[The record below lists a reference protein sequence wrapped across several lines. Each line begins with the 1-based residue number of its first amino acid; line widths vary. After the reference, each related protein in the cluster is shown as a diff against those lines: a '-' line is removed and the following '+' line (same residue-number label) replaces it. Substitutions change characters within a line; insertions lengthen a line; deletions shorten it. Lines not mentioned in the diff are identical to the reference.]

1 MRGPL
6 MKIMPKGYSIQY
18 IIAISTIF
26 VSIFPMVYTGIS
38 IYEKYSEQ
46 IIENSKISTGQIMEQ
61 LKINIDDYL
70 ARGITSHNDI
80 ESLLVNNNNEV
91 NALLQTNLNMYF
103 SSRNDIVSI
112 NLFDL
117 KGNSISTVPNLPPR
131 KNIAIIREPWFNKIM
146 DGSSLYYITKPHVQ
160 DNIKGQYKW
169 VISICKLVNYIDAGV
184 PKKGILIVDISLQ
197 PLVELCNNLNLGGS
211 GYVYII
217 DEKENIIYH
226 PQQAAIISG
235 LKEEVVFKLDNN
247 ANIYKNPQG
256 DEVLIIS
263 NHLNFVNWNLVGV
276 SYIKNIE
283 DKNFKIAKEIMVTV
297 PIILMIVILLSWY
310 ISYRISLPIKA
321 LGRHMEI
328 VQKGNFDIQLELK
341 NSEIEVAHLSE
352 TFNTMVKRIKE
363 LIEENEREQEAKR
376 HTELNALQAQINP
389 HFLYNTLDS
398 IMWMAEAGR
407 NEEVVSM
414 VTALAKL
421 FRISIS
427 KGHNIITVEEELEH
441 AKSYLL
447 IQKIRYKEKFDFY
460 IHAKEEVM
468 GLKTI
473 KLILQ
478 PIIENAIYHGIE
490 YMVDLGRID
499 IYAGIVD
506 NKLLFTIEDNGLGM
520 NPDKLASIRKNM
532 IKSTINEKGNGVGI
546 SNVEQRIKLRFGN
559 EYGIKIYSEEEVG
572 TVVKIWLPVIRG
584 EEHEG

>member
-26 VSIFPMVYTGIS
+26 VAIFPMVYTGIS
-38 IYEKYSEQ
+38 IYEKYSGQ
-46 IIENSKISTGQIMEQ
+46 IIENSKVSTGQIIEQ
-61 LKINIDDYL
+61 LKINLDDYL
-70 ARGITSHNDI
+70 ARGITSHSDAENLLTKNDNTI
-80 ESLLVNNNNEV
+80 DS
-91 NALLQTNLNMYF
+91 LLQTNLNMYF

-112 NLFDL
+112 SLFDL
-117 KGNSISTVPNLPPR
+117 NGNLISTVPNLPL
-131 KNIAIIREPWFNKIM
+131 KENIKITSEQWFKKIK
-146 DGSSLYYITKPHVQ
+146 DGSSLYHITKPRVQ
-160 DNIKGQYKW
+160 NVFSEQYKW
-169 VISICKLVNYIDAGV
+169 VISICKIVDGA
-184 PKKGILIVDISLQ
+184 ILIVDISLQ

-211 GYVYII
+211 GYVYIV
-217 DEKENIIYH
+217 DEEENIIYH
-226 PQQAAIISG
+226 PQQAAVFSG
-235 LKEEVVFKLDNN
+235 LKEEVSYRFDNKSE
-247 ANIYKNPQG
+247 IYKNSQG
-256 DEVLIIS
+256 DEVLIVS
-263 NHLNFVNWNLVGV
+263 NNLNFVNWNLIGV

-297 PIILMIVILLSWY
+297 PVILMIVILLSWY

-321 LGRHMEI
+321 LGRHMKI
-328 VQKGNFDIQLELK
+328 VQKGNFDIQLDLK
-341 NSEIEVAHLSE
+341 NSEIEVVHLSE

-363 LIEENEREQEAKR
+363 LIEENEKEQEAKR
-376 HTELNALQAQINP
+376 NTELNALQAQINP

-407 NEEVVSM
+407 NEEVISM

-421 FRISIS
+421 LRISIS
-427 KGHNIITVEEELEH
+427 KGHNIITVKEELEH

-460 IHAKEEVM
+460 IHKKEEVM
-468 GLKTI
+468 NLKTI

-499 IYAGIVD
+499 IHVEITD
-506 NKLLFTIEDNGLGM
+506 NKLLFIIEDNGLGM
-520 NPDKLASIRKNM
+520 NSDTLAAIRRSLLDFN
-532 IKSTINEKGNGVGI
+532 IREKDNGVGL
-546 SNVEQRIKLRFGN
+546 SNVDQRIKLRYGS

-572 TVVKIWLPVIRG
+572 TVVKIWLPIIRG
-584 EEHEG
+584 DEE